1 MTKAVSNTS
10 PIIGLAKIQKL
21 DLLWE
26 LFDEIYITSVVYD
39 EIMSGNV
46 KSENI
51 KGIQALEE
59 AVKMKKIKIYE
70 VVDKQLVGK
79 LYGKLH
85 KGELETIIAAKEL
98 NIEFVIIDEK
108 AARNLA
114 ESFLLTP
121 IGIIGVLLFAKSEN
135 KIEGVKLLLDKLIN
149 SGFRIS
155 DKIYKWA
162 LEQAD
167 EIE

>member
-1 MTKAVSNTS
+1 MVKVVSNAS
-10 PIIGLAKIQKL
+10 PIIGLIKIQKL
-21 DLLWE
+21 YLLWE

-39 EIMSGNV
+39 EIMSGNA
-46 KSENI
+46 KRDTNNS
-51 KGIQALEE
+51 IQALEE
-59 AVKMKKIKIYE
+59 AVNAKRIKIYE
-70 VVDKQLVGK
+70 VADKQLVEK

-98 NIEFVIIDEK
+98 DIEFVIIDEK

-121 IGIIGVLLFAKSEN
+121 IGIVGVILFAKS
-135 KIEGVKLLLDKLIN
+135 KSRIEAVKPLLEELIS
-149 SGFRIS
+149 SGFRTS

-162 LEQAD
+162 LEQAG
-167 EIE
+167 ETE